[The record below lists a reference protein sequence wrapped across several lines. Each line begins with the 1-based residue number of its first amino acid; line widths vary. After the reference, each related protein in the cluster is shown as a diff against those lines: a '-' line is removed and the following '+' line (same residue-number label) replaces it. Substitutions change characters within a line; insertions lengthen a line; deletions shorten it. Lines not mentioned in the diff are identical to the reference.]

1 MNNVT
6 ITRQNGNVPK
16 SLAGEDHVSGLLFY
30 MPEGAVPSGL
40 FIDHVAAIATI
51 DEAEALGITADDE
64 EWAIRVAH
72 YQISEALRVN
82 PGIEIY
88 LGAWERPSTMTWDEI
103 TTMQQAADGR
113 IRQLA
118 IWDGTTAITTTAV
131 AAIQGVADALDS
143 TLAAP
148 LIVGIAPK
156 CPATGSILTT
166 LAGSAP
172 RVSVI
177 IAQDADNELFA
188 DEDNASAKNA
198 VSCIGLWLGHV
209 SLASVH
215 ESISWVKKFPSGI
228 GTPALS
234 NGDKVRDVSRTV
246 LNALDAT
253 GRYCFLV
260 TITGITGS
268 YWNDSNNLDAATSDY
283 NAIELVRTMDKAVRG
298 VRTYLTPELGGNVYF
313 DPATGKM
320 QTYTVEHLKT
330 TAQKALEDM
339 EKAGE
344 LSGYAVEID
353 PEQNV
358 LSTSTVNV
366 VIKNVPVGVVRRI
379 AVKIGYVAAV

>member
-1 MNNVT
+1 
-6 ITRQNGNVPK
+6 
-16 SLAGEDHVSGLLFY
+16 
-30 MPEGAVPSGL
+30 
-40 FIDHVAAIATI
+40 
-51 DEAEALGITADDE
+51 
-64 EWAIRVAH
+64 
-72 YQISEALRVN
+72 
-82 PGIEIY
+82 
-88 LGAWERPSTMTWDEI
+88 MTWAEI

-118 IWDGTTAITTTAV
+118 IWDGTAELTATAL
-131 AAIQGVADALDS
+131 AAIQSVADALD
-143 TLAAP
+143 TNNAAP

-156 CPATGSILTT
+156 CPATGSLLTN
-166 LAGSAP
+166 LAGAAP

-188 DEDNASAKNA
+188 ATANATAHNA

-215 ESISWVKKFPSGI
+215 ESIGWVKKFPSGI

-234 NGDKVRDVSRTV
+234 NGDKVRDISRTT
-246 LNALDAT
+246 LNTLDAT

-260 TITGITGS
+260 TITGIAGS
-268 YWNDSNNLDAATSDY
+268 YWNDSKNMDAATSDY

-298 VRTYLTPELGGNVYF
+298 VRTYLTPELGGNIYI
-313 DPATGKM
+313 DAETGKM

-344 LSGYAVEID
+344 LSGYTVEID
-353 PEQNV
+353 PAQNV

-366 VIKNVPVGVVRRI
+366 VIKNVPVGVVRQI
-379 AVKIGYVAAV
+379 AVKIGYVAAL